1 MLTEIE
7 TVQKKA
13 TLIHT
18 ADEVD
23 AAIVAM
29 AAKINASELAKLDPI
44 VLCVMNGG
52 LVVTGKLL
60 PLLDFPLTMDG
71 INASR
76 YGAEIAGTE
85 ITWKQLPTLNLR
97 DKTVLIIDDI
107 LDEGLTL
114 AAIYDYCQQQGV
126 SAIFSAV
133 LVDKQLSK
141 PKPVKADFV
150 GLSVANYYLYGSG
163 MDYKGYCRNVAGIY
177 ACEQ

>member
-7 TVQKKA
+7 AVQKKA

-18 ADEVD
+18 AAEVD

-29 AAKINASELAKLDPI
+29 AAKINASGLAKLAPI

-60 PLLDFPLTMDG
+60 PLLDFPLTMDA

-85 ITWKQLPTLNLR
+85 ITWKQLPTLTLQ
-97 DKTVLIIDDI
+97 DKTVLIVDDI
-107 LDEGLTL
+107 HLRWSINHL
-114 AAIYDYCQQQGV
+114 C
-126 SAIFSAV
+126 
-133 LVDKQLSK
+133 
-141 PKPVKADFV
+141 
-150 GLSVANYYLYGSG
+150 
-163 MDYKGYCRNVAGIY
+163 
-177 ACEQ
+177 